1 MDEEG
6 APHIHPDAPRPFLKS
21 RPFHA
26 KDQPLQVREEAAQ
39 GGTTATDVA
48 GRTIVWKPGEPR
60 PGVWDTGHKPGHKYH
75 DTRLKHI
82 NGELSSAGFA
92 EKRHNPNYYQ
102 A

>member
-1 MDEEG
+1 
-6 APHIHPDAPRPFLKS
+6 
-21 RPFHA
+21 
-26 KDQPLQVREEAAQ
+26 VREEAAQ